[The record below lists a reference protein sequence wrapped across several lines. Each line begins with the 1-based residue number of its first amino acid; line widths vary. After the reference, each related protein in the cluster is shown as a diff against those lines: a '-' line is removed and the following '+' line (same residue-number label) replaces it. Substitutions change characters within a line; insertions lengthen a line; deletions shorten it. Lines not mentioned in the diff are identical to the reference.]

1 MPAQTAD
8 HPTQVTDLDCEAVL
22 AHEQAVKA
30 GYGRMRMLF
39 DEIRAGKTVEWDIV
53 RGVPGARRCGGHVR
67 GGVLRNHRARI
78 CVGAAR
84 TFARYS
90 KINRTCIPKVSV
102 WSL

>member
-53 RGVPGARRCGGHVR
+53 RGVPGARHCGGHVR